1 MRTPLSKRIQE
12 VAPSPTLSITAK
24 AKQMKK
30 DGIDVIGLGAG
41 EPDFNTPANIIQA
54 AVDSMEKG
62 YTKYTPSAGISELKQ
77 AIVDKLARDQHLTYE
92 PNQIF
97 VGTGAKHV
105 LYSVFQAII
114 DPGDE
119 VIIPGPYWVTYPE
132 QVKLAGGVPVF
143 IDTTFEEDFKLSDAR
158 LAQAITPK
166 TKALVLNSPNNPTG
180 MAYTKAELEAIG
192 KVAEEHGLYIISDEI
207 YEKLYYGNKQDL
219 VSIASLSDKLYAQTI
234 VINGVSK
241 AYAMTGWRIGYAA
254 AASELIAGMTKLA
267 DHLTSNP
274 TSNSQYAAVEAYN
287 GSQEVPQQMYQAFE
301 ERMNRF
307 YPQLEKIPGFRPK
320 KPVGAFYFFIE
331 TKEAAKQ
338 KGYASVDAFVEG
350 LLEEALVAVIP
361 GSGFGMPDYIRVSYA
376 TDPELFQT
384 AIDRINEFMSK

>member
-30 DGIDVIGLGAG
+30 NGIDVIGLGAG

-62 YTKYTPSAGISELKQ
+62 YTKYTPSAGIPELKQ

-320 KPVGAFYFFIE
+320 KPAGAFYFFIE

-376 TDPELFQT
+376 TDPELFQM